1 MFFSCLNKFY
11 LFTGLLSRRLCRRSS
26 STFHSSYFCRL
37 IQAIP
42 SPYLDSL
49 YVFNMSLLFYG
60 TRINYGDIYIFNM
73 FSFFFIIIIIA
84 GLRIFNSLIGSLS
97 TIVCLCLDGIFM
109 RSSARFFLTFIREK
123 KCISDESLR
132 ATDRNYHDA
141 DRFPQIRRMIAP
153 VSDSLCRAIK
163 TNKFVS
169 NFLPVWPSF

>member
-11 LFTGLLSRRLCRRSS
+11 LFTGLLTLLSRRLCRRSS
-26 STFHSSYFCRL
+26 TTFHSSYFCRL

-73 FSFFFIIIIIA
+73 FSFFFIIIISE
-84 GLRIFNSLIGSLS
+84 LRIFNSLIGSLS

-109 RSSARFFLTFIREK
+109 RSSAARLFLTFIREK

-141 DRFPQIRRMIAP
+141 DR
-153 VSDSLCRAIK
+153 
-163 TNKFVS
+163 
-169 NFLPVWPSF
+169 